1 MSSTSQDADEDD
13 GDGGEDALR
22 LQPWSDQE
30 RSQGRCCCVVVSC
43 SVKTPETRLSKFL
56 NENFVLL
63 ETRATRARVL
73 ALARLYME
81 EVARGC

>member
-13 GDGGEDALR
+13 GDGEDALR

-43 SVKTPETRLSKFL
+43 VVKTPETRLSKFL

-63 ETRATRARVL
+63 ETRAKLVRVL
-73 ALARLYME
+73 VLARLYME
-81 EVARGC
+81 EAARGC

>member
-13 GDGGEDALR
+13 GDGEDALR

-43 SVKTPETRLSKFL
+43 VVKTPETRLSKFL

-63 ETRATRARVL
+63 ETRAHVL
-73 ALARLYME
+73 VLARLYME
-81 EVARGC
+81 EAARGC